1 MIMSQD
7 KFDIKSLQKRIQE
20 IKTEN
25 EHGITF
31 TQEFLKCLFERH
43 NLKEIIHEDQ
53 EFEDV
58 PELIVE
64 KIKNGQVPE
73 YHEIALMDIDT
84 QDHLLKD
91 CVWMCGMGAIAW
103 YSQNLEEYKDLE
115 EEEKPFNQII
125 KMPDMGIGYH
135 SASFLIAAF
144 TMLMADVPS
153 EELIV
158 TLTNNFSDDEKQVE
172 KNFELFNE
180 LCLGI
185 YRRYEEDLSMY
196 ELEEDEEG
204 IRNEG

>member
-1 MIMSQD
+1 MSQD

-64 KIKNGQVPE
+64 KIKNGEVPE

-204 IRNEG
+204 IRDEG

>member
-64 KIKNGQVPE
+64 KIKNGEVPE

-204 IRNEG
+204 IRNKG

>member
-1 MIMSQD
+1 MSQD

-64 KIKNGQVPE
+64 KIKNGEVPE

>member
-1 MIMSQD
+1 MSQD

-58 PELIVE
+58 PELIVD
-64 KIKNGQVPE
+64 KIKNGEVPE

-115 EEEKPFNQII
+115 EEEKPFNQIM

-144 TMLMADVPS
+144 AMLMADVPS
-153 EELIV
+153 EELIS
-158 TLTNNFSDDEKQVE
+158 TLSDNFSNDEKQVQ

-196 ELEEDEEG
+196 ELGEDEEG
-204 IRNEG
+204 IRDEG